1 MLFVGM
7 VGLLS
12 MAGCNGCED
21 MDDSYIDEFHE
32 AYFGKSTD
40 IIKTQQVALYVDYSK
55 CISQAMN
62 DGSCFFKNMVE
73 ILVGGN
79 IKDYYSIK
87 GTTIAKEE
95 GDKYELLKSI
105 EKKGE
110 QYADIKKAAETIAN
124 GDVEGILLTDG
135 ELYKKTIAK
144 GHDNDPWMESAITKW
159 LSRGHEIYIFAE
171 PYKEHSDNNK
181 KVYDKKRYYFIFTDT
196 RFEGNIYDQIKSIPL
211 KKYPNVE
218 TYHLTA
224 NHFDL
229 YKPGSNNSSVPNE
242 NLNCKP
248 VHCTG
253 KYEVQIW
260 DQLSW
265 KDIYKYIATATDDM
279 GNTLPN
285 GEAVIT
291 GLNLDKNSGG
301 SCFRITDVDVRISNI
316 SEDYQNFCMEVESGS
331 KPRQIAKQNPIT
343 LKYADHFITIDREEF
358 KNHGNLDVYFDGQ
371 EFDPSLLYNTKCGN
385 LLKIDFVV
393 KNYQNNFNNKEEA
406 ESIFT
411 FPSITKPGE
420 KNVSVAASIRNAISN
435 PSVKNQIK
443 NRVIYTIYIF
453 SGKNNL

>member
-1 MLFVGM
+1 MLFAGI

-12 MAGCNGCED
+12 MASCNGCEEMGD
-21 MDDSYIDEFHE
+21 RHIDEFHE
-32 AYFGKSTD
+32 AYFGQSTD
-40 IIKTQQVALYVDYSK
+40 IIKTQKVALYVDYST
-55 CISQAMN
+55 CISQAMK
-62 DGSCFFKNMVE
+62 DGPAFFNKMVE
-73 ILVGGN
+73 ILAGDNV
-79 IKDYYSIK
+79 KDYYSIK
-87 GTTIAKEE
+87 DSIIAKEE
-95 GDKYELLKSI
+95 GDKYSLLKSV
-105 EKKGE
+105 KDVK
-110 QYADIKKAAETIAN
+110 YADIKTASEAISN
-124 GDVEGILLTDG
+124 GSVEGILLTDG
-135 ELYKKTIAK
+135 EYYRPTIAK
-144 GHDNDPWMESAITKW
+144 GHDNDPWMENAITTW
-159 LSRGHEIYIFAE
+159 LSRGHEIFIFAE
-171 PYKEHSDNNK
+171 PYEEQS
-181 KVYDKKRYYFIFTDT
+181 YEKKRYYFIFTDT
-196 RFEGNIYDQIKSIPL
+196 RFEGNIYDQIKENISL
-211 KKYPNVE
+211 KNYPKVE

-229 YKPGSNNSSVPNE
+229 YTPGSNNSSAPNE

-248 VHCTG
+248 THCTG

-291 GLNLDKNSGG
+291 GLNLDRNSGG

-316 SEDYQNFCMEVESGS
+316 SEEYQNFCMEVESGS

-343 LKYADHFITIDREEF
+343 LEYADHFITIDSKEF
-358 KNHGNLDVYFDGQ
+358 KNHGNLNLYFDGQ

-435 PSVKNQIK
+435 PNVRNQIN